1 MDVKADD
8 KRPYEQHAARVR
20 IAPELQTPA
29 LLEVVNHAQNL
40 SNENGP
46 SPVEIGEFGEVA
58 LEQIG
63 RKPAWMLERVSALGA
78 EGRGFKSSRPDQQ
91 SA

>member
-8 KRPYEQHAARVR
+8 KRPDEQHAARVR

-40 SNENGP
+40 SNENGLCP
-46 SPVEIGEFGEVA
+46 AENAELRRVA
-58 LEQIG
+58 LERIG
-63 RKPAWMLERVSALGA
+63 RKAAPLLDVASALGA
-78 EGRGFKSSRPDQQ
+78 DTL
-91 SA
+91 